1 MITILELINAMSPFL
16 LLGFFLAGIMHAFV
30 PNTLYSR
37 YLAKDNFASI
47 FWATLFGIPLP
58 LCSCGVIPTAMSL
71 RREGASK
78 GATVSFLIATPQ
90 TGVDSIIATYSLMGL
105 PFAIVR
111 PVAAL
116 LTALFGGTL
125 VNIFRNKHEEVVNIE
140 TKVKPQTKEKVSFAR
155 KFISAL
161 KYGYVEMMQ
170 DIGKYLIIG
179 LVVAGIITVAVPNEF
194 FALFADN
201 SLLSMLLV
209 LLFALPMYL
218 CATGSIP
225 IAVALMLK
233 GLSPGA
239 ALVLLM
245 AGPAVNFASMLVV
258 GKVLGKKTLSI
269 YLLSVVLGSILCG
282 LAIDYLLPREWFV
295 MPWTQM
301 QSVVEHSHS
310 FLSFNSLCTL
320 VMIGLLVNAFV
331 RKHSH
336 GHSHSDC
343 GCSSCS
349 DEKSSCECSGNKSEC
364 TCANDTC
371 STSETKMQEFK
382 VEGMRCNHCKA
393 NVEKAVSSIQ
403 GVESVQVS
411 LEDKTVL
418 VKGNFTP
425 DEVKKAIEELG
436 FSAF

>member
-1 MITILELINAMSPFL
+1 MTYILGEEI
-16 LLGFFLAGIMHAFV
+16 
-30 PNTLYSR
+30 
-37 YLAKDNFASI
+37 SI
-47 FWATLFGIPLP
+47 LKI
-58 LCSCGVIPTAMSL
+58 
-71 RREGASK
+71 
-78 GATVSFLIATPQ
+78 
-90 TGVDSIIATYSLMGL
+90 L
-105 PFAIVR
+105 PFGLSCTLKNQSKI
-111 PVAAL
+111 
-116 LTALFGGTL
+116 TA
-125 VNIFRNKHEEVVNIE
+125 NK
-140 TKVKPQTKEKVSFAR
+140 
-155 KFISAL
+155 
-161 KYGYVEMMQ
+161 
-170 DIGKYLIIG
+170 
-179 LVVAGIITVAVPNEF
+179 
-194 FALFADN
+194 
-201 SLLSMLLV
+201 
-209 LLFALPMYL
+209 
-218 CATGSIP
+218 
-225 IAVALMLK
+225 MLK
-233 GLSPGA
+233 I
-239 ALVLLM
+239 LM

-269 YLLSVVLGSILCG
+269 YLLSVVLGSFLCG

-343 GCSSCS
+343 GCSSCTS
-349 DEKSSCECSGNKSEC
+349 
-364 TCANDTC
+364 ANDTC
-371 STSETKMQEFK
+371 STSEIKMQEFK

-403 GVESVQVS
+403 GVESVEVS
-411 LEDKTVL
+411 LEDKIVL

>member
-1 MITILELINAMSPFL
+1 MTKVNTKNMGKLRVIFFTIFPVKA
-16 LLGFFLAGIMHAFV
+16 AFV
-30 PNTLYSR
+30 LRNSHAIMLFEDAADVVNIGHAYMFSCLSQRITVATNQNCHIGKLTAVNI
-37 YLAKDNFASI
+37 LQKGNAFASAKYIGHVI
-47 FWATLFGIPLP
+47 FT
-58 LCSCGVIPTAMSL
+58 
-71 RREGASK
+71 
-78 GATVSFLIATPQ
+78 
-90 TGVDSIIATYSLMGL
+90 DTYSLGNL
-105 PFAIVR
+105 GNSD
-111 PVAAL
+111 VA
-116 LTALFGGTL
+116 
-125 VNIFRNKHEEVVNIE
+125 VNIFRNKREAVVNIE
-140 TKVKPQTKEKVSFAR
+140 TKVKPQTKEKVSFAH
-155 KFISAL
+155 KFMSAL

-194 FALFADN
+194 FALFAAN

-258 GKVLGKKTLSI
+258 GKVLGKKTLFI
-269 YLLSVVLGSILCG
+269 YLLSVVLGSFLCG

-331 RKHSH
+331 RKHRH

-343 GCSSCS
+343 GCSSCTDSCS

-364 TCANDTC
+364 TCANGTC

-403 GVESVQVS
+403 GVESVEVS
-411 LEDKTVL
+411 LEDKIVL
-418 VKGNFTP
+418 VKGNFTS

-436 FSAF
+436 FRLM

>member
-30 PNTLYSR
+30 PNALYSR
-37 YLAKDNFASI
+37 YLAKDNLASI

-90 TGVDSIIATYSLMGL
+90 TGVDSIIATFSLMGL

-111 PVAAL
+111 PVAAI

-125 VNIFRNKHEEVVNIE
+125 VNIFRNKREEVVNIE
-140 TKVKPQTKEKVSFAR
+140 AKVKPQTKEKVSFAR

-258 GKVLGKKTLSI
+258 GKVLGKKTLFI
-269 YLLSVVLGSILCG
+269 YLLSVVLGSFLCG

-310 FLSFNSLCTL
+310 FLSFNSLCTM

-331 RKHSH
+331 RKYSH

-343 GCSSCS
+343 GCSSCADSCS
-349 DEKSSCECSGNKSEC
+349 DEKSSCECGGNKSEC
-364 TCANDTC
+364 TC

-403 GVESVQVS
+403 GVESVEVS
-411 LEDKTVL
+411 LEDKTVF

-436 FSAF
+436 FSVF